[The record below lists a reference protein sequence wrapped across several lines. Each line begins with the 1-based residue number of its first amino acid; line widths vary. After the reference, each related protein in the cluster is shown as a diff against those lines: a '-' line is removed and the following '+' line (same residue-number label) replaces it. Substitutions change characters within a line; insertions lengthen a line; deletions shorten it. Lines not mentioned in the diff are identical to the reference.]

1 MIIATN
7 PNATKA
13 ICKVSPMWN
22 EFDFFITKSF
32 CSVQFN
38 SAFQRGVGE
47 VVSGG
52 GIATVFQQVD
62 TNVTLE
68 LELANR
74 KYTF

>member
-7 PNATKA
+7 PNANKA

-47 VVSGG
+47 VVFGG
-52 GIATVFQQVD
+52 GDFYCFPAG
-62 TNVTLE
+62 
-68 LELANR
+68 
-74 KYTF
+74 